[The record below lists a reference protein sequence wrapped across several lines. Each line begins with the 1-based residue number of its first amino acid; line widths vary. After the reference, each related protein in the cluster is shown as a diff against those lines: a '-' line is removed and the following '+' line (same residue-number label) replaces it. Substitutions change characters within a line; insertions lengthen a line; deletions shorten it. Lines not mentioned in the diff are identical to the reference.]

1 MKQNRVSSGTRTI
14 DVPEYLLDGHDDS
27 DKEMSVEFY
36 FSPEEKAQMYESRG
50 RLPCPGS
57 PAEIEVSKITKTD
70 GTLVEWDDLSQDEQC
85 GIEEKCW
92 EHIGDLSEDPRY

>member
-50 RLPCPGS
+50 S
-57 PAEIEVSKITKTD
+57 
-70 GTLVEWDDLSQDEQC
+70 LVEWEDISQDEQC
-85 GIEEKCW
+85 VIEEKFC